1 MQTWVLMKMS
11 KAGSI
16 TGTELLWPSGLP
28 FTYSYNYISIT
39 FYNYISLLRK
49 MMGILMGSQ
58 VAGETEERESV
69 SLTERRRARNYEFDY
84 F

>member
-1 MQTWVLMKMS
+1 
-11 KAGSI
+11 
-16 TGTELLWPSGLP
+16 
-28 FTYSYNYISIT
+28 
-39 FYNYISLLRK
+39 

-84 F
+84 FKKINKKN